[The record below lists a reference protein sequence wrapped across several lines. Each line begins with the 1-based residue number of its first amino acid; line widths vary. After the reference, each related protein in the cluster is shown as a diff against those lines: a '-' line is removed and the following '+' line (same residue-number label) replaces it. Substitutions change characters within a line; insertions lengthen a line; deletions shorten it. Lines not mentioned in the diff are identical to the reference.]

1 MNVLMPQLGETVAE
15 GTVARWYKQVG
26 DKVNADDVLFDV
38 ETDKASMEVPAQTAG
53 VLTQIL
59 VPEGSTV
66 DVGTVLAVIDTGDG
80 AKAEAS
86 GQAGRGQGA
95 RGQAPISA
103 EETQVSRG
111 QAPISKSAAQ
121 PSTTARK
128 SVPDPSSSPD
138 SSSPSWYAAMPPAI
152 LGEESSRPEKPV
164 DHRAPTNGGT
174 VTPSAVERKDHQRLS
189 PAVRRLAAEYRLD
202 LATVAGSG
210 RNGRITRRNVIDFIA
225 VRDSQPQEAPA
236 PVEQES
242 APVPTPAAALAQP
255 APAIASGDTL
265 PFTRIRRLT
274 AEHMV
279 RSKATSPHVL
289 QAVEVDFHR
298 VDQVRKSVREAW
310 KAKHGYSL
318 TYLPFIAHAVC
329 EALREFPNAN
339 ASVQGDG
346 LVLHA
351 DVNLGI
357 AIDLGPEG
365 LVAPVIKAAQ
375 KLSVAEL
382 SITINDLALRARA
395 NKLKPDDFSGGTF
408 TLTNNGTFGTLITAP
423 IINQPQVAIISTDGV
438 RKKPVVIEGPDGD
451 SIAIR
456 PVGILAQSFDHRAI
470 DGAYSAAFLDR
481 VRKLLE
487 NGNWVIEV

>member
-1 MNVLMPQLGETVAE
+1 
-15 GTVARWYKQVG
+15 
-26 DKVNADDVLFDV
+26 
-38 ETDKASMEVPAQTAG
+38 
-53 VLTQIL
+53 
-59 VPEGSTV
+59 
-66 DVGTVLAVIDTGDG
+66 
-80 AKAEAS
+80 
-86 GQAGRGQGA
+86 
-95 RGQAPISA
+95 
-103 EETQVSRG
+103 
-111 QAPISKSAAQ
+111 
-121 PSTTARK
+121 
-128 SVPDPSSSPD
+128 
-138 SSSPSWYAAMPPAI
+138 
-152 LGEESSRPEKPV
+152 
-164 DHRAPTNGGT
+164 
-174 VTPSAVERKDHQRLS
+174 
-189 PAVRRLAAEYRLD
+189 VRRLAAEYRLD

-210 RNGRITRRNVIDFIA
+210 RNGRITRRNVVDFIA
-225 VRDSQPQEAPA
+225 VRDSQAHAAPPPSVPEPEPA
-236 PVEQES
+236 PVSEAVEVS
-242 APVPTPAAALAQP
+242 PAEP
-255 APAIASGDTL
+255 APAAPSRGTV

-310 KAKHGYSL
+310 KAKYGYSL
-318 TYLPFIAHAVC
+318 TYMPFIAHAVC

-339 ASVQGDG
+339 ASVQADG
-346 LVLHA
+346 LVLHD

-375 KLSVAEL
+375 NLSVAQL
-382 SITINDLALRARA
+382 SIAINEVALRARA
-395 NKLKPDDFSGGTF
+395 NKLKPDDFAGGTF

-451 SIAIR
+451 FIAIR

-487 NGNWVIEV
+487 NGSWVIEV